1 MNISFWREA
10 TFRQQLIL
18 VIVLGVSFLVIAA
31 SVLSAHIGGKRF
43 ADAVMQQ
50 GMANAQQLAQDS
62 SLALIYESR
71 QDAERVV
78 QSAFAF
84 NGTLVAEL
92 YSEDLR
98 RLAARSLDSVSLPP
112 FQRRNAAS
120 GAYLEAETGDYWIF
134 VCNAYI
140 QASETPFDNISPKA
154 KELGYVR
161 IAQSKA
167 GLKKIRSDIFIASIF
182 AAALI
187 GLPVFLL
194 AILII
199 KKLTDPLSK
208 LSAVMVQ
215 AHNGHTNIRARLSGS
230 RDIRQMSDDFNAMMA
245 QLEDVRSGLENKVK
259 DRTTALAALAA
270 SLELFNERAV
280 HELRGPMSVISGA
293 AGLIEIKASNV
304 AEIQHYLD
312 RIKTEIGRINHMME
326 ALRAMSRLELTTL
339 EKKSVNLAP
348 IARYLAETLP
358 TALPERQIA
367 FVIADE
373 IPAYCSP
380 DLLTIVLS
388 NLISNAIKFSRDD
401 VPTRIE
407 IGRDEKGY
415 FVRDNGLGFDPRH
428 ADMLFTIFG
437 RLENADQVEGSGIG
451 LATAYLIITRHSGRI
466 WAESLPGQGAS
477 FYFTLPNGD

>member
-140 QASETPFDNISPKA
+140 QASETPFDNTSA
-154 KELGYVR
+154 KPRELGYVR
-161 IAQSKA
+161 IAQIKA
-167 GLKKIRSDIFIASIF
+167 GLKKTRSDIFIASIF

-187 GLPVFLL
+187 GLPVFLA

-215 AHNGHTNIRARLSGS
+215 AHGGQTNVRARLSGS
-230 RDIRQMSDDFNAMMA
+230 RDIRQMSDDFNAMMT

-304 AEIQHYLD
+304 GEIQHYLD
-312 RIKTEIGRINHMME
+312 RIKTEIGRINNMMS

-339 EKKSVNLAP
+339 EKKNVNLAP
-348 IARYLAETLP
+348 IARYLADTLP
-358 TALPERQIA
+358 TALPERQIE
-367 FVIADE
+367 FVIADD
-373 IPAYCSP
+373 IPAYCST

-401 VPTRIE
+401 APARIE

-415 FVRDNGLGFDPRH
+415 FVRDNGVGFDPRH
-428 ADMLFTIFG
+428 AELLFTIFG
-437 RLENADQVEGSGIG
+437 RLENAEQVEGSGIG

>member
-10 TFRQQLIL
+10 TFRQQLTL
-18 VIVLGVSFLVIAA
+18 VIVSGVSFLVIAA

-43 ADAVMQQ
+43 GDALMQQ
-50 GMANAQQLAQDS
+50 GMANAQQLAQES

-71 QDAERVV
+71 QDAERVM

-84 NGTLVAEL
+84 EGTLVAEL
-92 YSEDLR
+92 YSEDKRKLI
-98 RLAARSLDSVSLPP
+98 ARSRNGVRLPS
-112 FQRRNAAS
+112 FTSRNGAV
-120 GAYLEAETGDYWIF
+120 GAYLEQETADYWIF
-134 VCNAYI
+134 ACNVYI
-140 QASETPFDNISPKA
+140 QAADTPFENASSQPRW
-154 KELGYVR
+154 LGSVR

-167 GLKKIRSDIFIASIF
+167 GLKKTRADIFIASIF
-182 AAALI
+182 AAAMV

-215 AHNGHTNIRARLSGS
+215 AHNGQTNIRARLSGS

-245 QLEDVRSGLENKVK
+245 QLEDVRSGLENKVR

-304 AEIQHYLD
+304 GEIRHYLD
-312 RIKTEIGRINHMME
+312 RIKTEIGRINNMMG

-339 EKKSVNLAP
+339 EKKHVNLAP
-348 IARYLAETLP
+348 IARYLSDTLP
-358 TALPERQIA
+358 TALPERQIE
-367 FVIADE
+367 FVITDD

-401 VPTRIE
+401 ALARIE
-407 IGRDEKGY
+407 IGRDDKGY
-415 FVRDNGLGFDPRH
+415 FVRDNGIGFDPRH
-428 ADMLFTIFG
+428 SDMLFTIFG
-437 RLENADQVEGSGIG
+437 RLENADHVEGSGIG

-466 WAESLPGQGAS
+466 WAEALPGQGAT
-477 FYFTLPNGD
+477 FYFTLPDGD

>member
-92 YSEDLR
+92 YSDDLR
-98 RLAARSLDSVSLPP
+98 RLAARSLDDVSLPA
-112 FQRRNAAS
+112 FQRRHGIN
-120 GAYLEAETGDYWIF
+120 GAYLEAETDDYWIF

-140 QASETPFDNISPKA
+140 QASETPFDNASPKA

-167 GLKKIRSDIFIASIF
+167 GLKKTRSDIFIASIF

-293 AGLIEIKASNV
+293 AGLIEIKASNIG
-304 AEIQHYLD
+304 EIQHYLD
-312 RIKTEIGRINHMME
+312 RIKTEIGRVNNMMG

-339 EKKSVNLAP
+339 EKKNVNLAP

-358 TALPERQIA
+358 TALPERQIE

-388 NLISNAIKFSRDD
+388 NLISNAIKFSRGDT
-401 VPTRIE
+401 PTRIE

-415 FVRDNGLGFDPRH
+415 FVRDNGVGFDPRH

-437 RLENADQVEGSGIG
+437 RLENADHVEGSGIG